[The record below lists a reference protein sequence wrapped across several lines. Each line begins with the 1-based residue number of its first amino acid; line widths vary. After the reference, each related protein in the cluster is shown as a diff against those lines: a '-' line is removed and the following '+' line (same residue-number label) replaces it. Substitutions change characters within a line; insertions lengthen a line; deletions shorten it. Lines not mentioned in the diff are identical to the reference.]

1 MVILSGCAKAN
12 LTLGFKTN
20 GSLPNQA
27 VDAYIIWL
35 QIKRC
40 WSGYFLQA
48 TLRNNYIVSIYGIY
62 YCNQV
67 YIRQLM
73 WYNTLFVYITNVTCY
88 MCVGARVETKV
99 RELNTMKWCI
109 LNITFAFLTV
119 GICE

>member
-40 WSGYFLQA
+40 WSGHFLQA

-62 YCNQV
+62 HCNQV

-73 WYNTLFVYITNVTCY
+73 WYNSLFVYITNVTY
-88 MCVGARVETKV
+88 VICVLEHVWKQ
-99 RELNTMKWCI
+99 K
-109 LNITFAFLTV
+109 
-119 GICE
+119 